1 MDDYVVISKRVLTG
15 TMRDLPP
22 AAWRAW
28 IAVIFEA
35 EKLRGKVKLP
45 VSDLALLAAITR
57 PEAAEALRLFQEP
70 DPWSSSKAED
80 GRRLVPL
87 SGEEDWYQV
96 VTWEKHWEERERFF
110 ARLRQQ
116 RKRAAARRK
125 KSGNGEPL
133 QADDRHG
140 APLRNGE
147 ASRSVTNEP
156 EPEPE
161 PESRSRAASAEPTV
175 FVPSAVEKDA
185 WFEERWLRY
194 PNKEGKK
201 EARRHFVSTVKTHED
216 LGLFDR
222 ALENYL
228 LYLQRDSKRFG
239 RQAKNGSTFFN
250 DWQSE
255 KWENPPPNELSG
267 SKRRPEGLEGVE
279 L

>member
-1 MDDYVVISKRVLTG
+1 MDDYVVISKRILTG

-28 IAVIFEA
+28 IAVLFEA
-35 EKLRGKVKLP
+35 ERLRGRVKLP

-70 DPWSSSKAED
+70 DPWSSSKVGD
-80 GRRLVPL
+80 GRRLVPVN
-87 SGEEDWYQV
+87 GEEDWYQV

-116 RKRAAARRK
+116 RKRAAGRRK
-125 KSGNGEPL
+125 NSGNGDPL
-133 QADDRHG
+133 QTANSHG
-140 APLRNGE
+140 TPLQNGE

-156 EPEPE
+156 ELE
-161 PESRSRAASAEPTV
+161 PESRSKASSAEPTV
-175 FVPSAVEKDA
+175 FVASAGEKDA
-185 WFEERWLRY
+185 WFEERWVRY

-201 EARRHFVSTVKTHED
+201 EARRHFVSTVKTHGD

-228 LYLQRDSKRFG
+228 LYLQRDRKRFG
-239 RQAKNGSTFFN
+239 RQPKNGSTFFN

-255 KWENPPPNELSG
+255 KWENPPPNEPSG
-267 SKRRPEGLEGVE
+267 RRRPEGLEGVE